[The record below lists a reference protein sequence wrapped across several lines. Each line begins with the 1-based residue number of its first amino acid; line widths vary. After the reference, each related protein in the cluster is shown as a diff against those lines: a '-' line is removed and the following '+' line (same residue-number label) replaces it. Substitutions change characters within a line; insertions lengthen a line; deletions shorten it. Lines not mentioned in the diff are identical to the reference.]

1 MIMLSFSKRSGHRV
15 AQSLPRGLA
24 ALAVLAALAAGPL
37 IPGGS
42 AAWAQGKTELLVYSA
57 LEADQVKAYKDA
69 FEKDNPAIELKFV
82 RDSTGIVTAKLL
94 AEKANPQADV
104 VWGLAATSLM
114 LLDKEGMLMPYA
126 PKGLDAVKKSMR
138 DPRNPPTWVGMDVWA
153 SAICFNTVEAGKKN
167 LPKPAAWADLTHPAY
182 RGQITMPHPASSGT
196 GYLMVSA
203 WLQMMG
209 EQRGWAYMDGLH
221 QNIGVYTH
229 SGSKPCRQAGAGEY
243 PVGLSFE
250 YRANRTKKDGAP
262 IDIVLPSEG
271 LGWDMEATA
280 ILRTTKKPDAA
291 KALADWA
298 VTRKANELYANNF
311 AIVALPGVQEK
322 LQFVDGDIEQ
332 LLAKND
338 FAWAA
343 ANRERILAEWSKR
356 YEAKAEKR

>member
-1 MIMLSFSKRSGHRV
+1 MLNQLVRAMPGMGALVRAAAV
-15 AQSLPRGLA
+15 GLLAILSL
-24 ALAVLAALAAGPL
+24 
-37 IPGGS
+37 S
-42 AAWAQGKTELLVYSA
+42 AWAQGKTELLVYSA
-57 LEADQVKAYKDA
+57 LEADQIRAYKEA
-69 FEKDNPAIELKFV
+69 FEKEHPSIELKFV

-114 LLDKEGMLMPYA
+114 LLDKEQMLLPYA
-126 PKGLDAVKKSMR
+126 PKGLASIKPTMR
-138 DPRNPPTWVGMDVWA
+138 DAKNPPTWVGMDVWS
-153 SAICFNTVEAGKKN
+153 SAICFNVPEALKRN
-167 LPKPAAWADLTHPAY
+167 LPKPESWADLTKPAFK
-182 RGQITMPHPASSGT
+182 GQITMPHPASSGT

-209 EQRGWAYMDGLH
+209 EQKGWAFMDALH

-243 PVGLSFE
+243 AVGLSFE
-250 YRANRTKKDGAP
+250 YRAAKTRSDGAP
-262 IDIVLPSEG
+262 IDVFFPREG

-280 ILRTTKKPDAA
+280 ILKTTRKVEAA

-298 VTRKANELYANNF
+298 ASRKANELYARNF
-311 AIVALPGVQEK
+311 AVVAIPGIDARPKHVPEDLEK
-322 LQFVDGDIEQ
+322 RLI
-332 LLAKND
+332 KND

-356 YEAKAEKR
+356 YEGKAERR